1 VQRKAAE
8 SLPREADD
16 VALGEATRPESDP
29 ALELLDVPAA
39 VVCALCGDPA
49 CPGCADFEEPTNAS
63 GIVAIVPWERPGTG
77 VAHRMWS
84 TARLATLS
92 AESFFA
98 GLPDGDVTTAFRFAL
113 ASELL
118 AVLGMGV
125 VAVPLV
131 LAFAPWLFELI
142 GRDPWMR
149 QLTLRIVGFGVPA
162 LAIAMVAIHSL
173 HGFCLDLGARRL
185 GAKARPTR
193 GLRFGLYSCG
203 WDLVTLPAGLA
214 MLAITDGF
222 SAARTAIPLSMT
234 VPKKATRAFLRGVHR
249 LDEEGARRAS
259 RTAAMV
265 AGGLVLAGALAAGVT
280 VAALVLL

>member
-1 VQRKAAE
+1 VQRKGAE
-8 SLPREADD
+8 SLPEEAED
-16 VALGEATRPESDP
+16 VARGKASRPESDP

-63 GIVAIVPWERPGTG
+63 GIVAIVPWERPGAG
-77 VAHRMWS
+77 VAQRMWS

-92 AESFFA
+92 SESFFSA
-98 GLPDGDVTTAFRFAL
+98 LPDGDVGTAFRFAL

-118 AVLGMGV
+118 AVIGMGV
-125 VAVPLV
+125 VAIPLV
-131 LAFAPWLFELI
+131 LAFAPWLFDLL

-149 QLTLRIVGFGVPA
+149 QLTARVVGFGVPA
-162 LAIAMVAIHSL
+162 LAIAMVGIHSL

-185 GAKARPTR
+185 GAKARPAR
-193 GLRFGLYSCG
+193 GLRFGLYACG

-222 SAARTAIPLSMT
+222 AAARTALPLSMT

-249 LDEEGARRAS
+249 LDEDGARRAS
-259 RTAAMV
+259 RTAA
-265 AGGLVLAGALAAGVT
+265 AIAGAFVFAACIAGAVALAIV
-280 VAALVLL
+280 VLL